1 LARPIIAGVWFMS
14 NAAPGAKNPPA
25 SLDWIGGVLSY
36 LVPGMGQISQ
46 GRVSK
51 GVLFIVSVY
60 ALFFYGMYL
69 GNWQNVYL
77 PDTAERTNPWNLQR
91 SVANLYNRPQ
101 FVGQV
106 WVGVAAWPAIWQY
119 NFFKNN
125 PNESAPL
132 IGKFM
137 RQPDETALDTLERNS
152 DKTRDLGWVFTVIAG
167 VLNILVIYDAVAGP
181 AFRSAAAFSK
191 ESEVKNVTATAIASH

>member
-1 LARPIIAGVWFMS
+1 MSIAP
-14 NAAPGAKNPPA
+14 PGAKHSPA
-25 SLDWIGGVLSY
+25 SRPIALDWIGGVLSY
-36 LVPGMGQISQ
+36 LIPGMGQISQ

-51 GVLFIVSVY
+51 GVVFFVSVY
-60 ALFFYGMYL
+60 VLFFYGMYL

-77 PDTAERTNPWNLQR
+77 PDTADKTNPWSLPR
-91 SVANLYNRPQ
+91 TLANMYNRPQ

-106 WVGVAAWPAIWQY
+106 WVGVAAWPAVWQY

-125 PNESAPL
+125 PNDAAPL

-137 RQPDETALDTLERNS
+137 RQPDETELNKLETDG

-167 VLNILVIYDAVAGP
+167 VLNVMVIYDAIAGP
-181 AFRSAAAFSK
+181 AFRAAGAASK
-191 ESEVKNVTATAIASH
+191 ESEAKHATATASH

>member
-1 LARPIIAGVWFMS
+1 MS
-14 NAAPGAKNPPA
+14 NALPGAVNPPA

-51 GVLFIVSVY
+51 GVLFFVSVY
-60 ALFFYGMYL
+60 LLFFYGMYL
-69 GNWQNVYL
+69 GSWQNVYL
-77 PDTAERTNPWNLQR
+77 PDTAERNNPWSLPR
-91 SVANLYNRPQ
+91 SLANMYNRPQ

-119 NFFKNN
+119 TFFKNN
-125 PNESAPL
+125 PNDPAPV

-137 RQPDETALDTLERNS
+137 RQPDEAVLNALETNS

-181 AFRSAAAFSK
+181 AFRTAGASSK
-191 ESEVKNVTATAIASH
+191 ESEPKNVSVSAVASH

>member
-1 LARPIIAGVWFMS
+1 MMS
-14 NAAPGAKNPPA
+14 NAVPGATNPPA

-51 GVLFIVSVY
+51 GVLFFASVY
-60 ALFFYGMYL
+60 VLYFYGMYL
-69 GNWQNVYL
+69 GSWQNVYL
-77 PDTAERTNPWNLQR
+77 PDTAERTNPWSLPR
-91 SVANLYNRPQ
+91 SFANLYNRPQ
-101 FVGQV
+101 FVGQF

-119 NFFKNN
+119 SFFKNN

-137 RQPDETALDTLERNS
+137 RQPDEVALNALETNS

-167 VLNILVIYDAVAGP
+167 VLNILVIYDAIAGP
-181 AFRSAAAFSK
+181 AFRAAPAPSK
-191 ESEVKNVTATAIASH
+191 ESEAKNATATAIASH

>member
-1 LARPIIAGVWFMS
+1 MSTALASTA
-14 NAAPGAKNPPA
+14 NPPA
-25 SLDWIGGVLSY
+25 SIDWIGGILSY

-46 GRVSK
+46 GRVGK
-51 GVLFIVSVY
+51 GVLFFVSVY

-69 GNWQNVYL
+69 GSWQNVYL
-77 PDTAERTNPWNLQR
+77 PDTAERNNPWSLPR
-91 SVANLYNRPQ
+91 SLANMYNRPQ

-119 NFFKNN
+119 TFFRNN
-125 PNESAPL
+125 PQEAAPL

-137 RQPDETALDTLERNS
+137 RQPDETALNTLETNS

-181 AFRSAAAFSK
+181 AFRATGTNTKVPEA
-191 ESEVKNVTATAIASH
+191 KNVSALVGR